1 MPFPQVR
8 GGKRAGGVRFASI
21 ERTDHLT
28 SRVTVRRLDRGL
40 RSDLGTRTVLWRLR
54 GVMDPA
60 QDEARRW
67 VRRKRIFYTI
77 IIVYAALVALWI
89 VIDIL
94 TGTDDWWFYW
104 PTLGAGVIVAIIGI
118 SMFGVHGLF
127 GADWE
132 RRQMERYRA
141 QHRDRDDE
149 GMGSG

>member
-1 MPFPQVR
+1 MM
-8 GGKRAGGVRFASI
+8 
-21 ERTDHLT
+21 
-28 SRVTVRRLDRGL
+28 
-40 RSDLGTRTVLWRLR
+40 WRLE

-77 IIVYAALVALWI
+77 IIVYVALVALWI
-89 VIDIL
+89 VIDVL

-118 SMFGVHGLF
+118 SMFGVRGLF